1 MNLPY
6 EHCEVT
12 LRRPKYETLE
22 VTAWQ
27 NFRWDVADWFY
38 DHWALLVIIGLLAY
52 IFTEGEPH
60 QRPIESHATVMR
72 FTGDGATAQGS
83 TYRMPHD
90 CSTTKGMRRGW
101 LEICGE

>member
-12 LRRPKYETLE
+12 LRRSPERTS
-22 VTAWQ
+22 VWQ

-52 IFTEGEPH
+52 IFTTTPAVEGVPL
-60 QRPIESHATVMR
+60 V
-72 FTGDGATAQGS
+72 
-83 TYRMPHD
+83 
-90 CSTTKGMRRGW
+90 K
-101 LEICGE
+101 